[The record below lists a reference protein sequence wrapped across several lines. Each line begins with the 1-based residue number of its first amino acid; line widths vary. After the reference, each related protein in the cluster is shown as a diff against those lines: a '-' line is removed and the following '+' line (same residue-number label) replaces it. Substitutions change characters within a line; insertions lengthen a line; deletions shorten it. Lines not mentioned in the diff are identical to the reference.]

1 MIDKRNEWQ
10 RSRDTLVSAMKSLG
24 FSKELGEVI
33 AKHLGSP
40 KAIDRMTA
48 YLNYVKPRT
57 EELVVDEMLAIRSE
71 IDAWREKKASEEA
84 NAAYNESTTA
94 RRPRFAITAAGL
106 FFLDRRFKNDE
117 IDYSTSI
124 VYHYKLRDF
133 LLMDEL

>member
-84 NAAYNESTTA
+84 NAAYNKMLYYGLTDEDES
-94 RRPRFAITAAGL
+94 
-106 FFLDRRFKNDE
+106 NE
-117 IDYSTSI
+117 
-124 VYHYKLRDF
+124 
-133 LLMDEL
+133 

>member
-57 EELVVDEMLAIRSE
+57 ELLHLFVKSSVALYNKSRTGTRS
-71 IDAWREKKASEEA
+71 
-84 NAAYNESTTA
+84 T
-94 RRPRFAITAAGL
+94 G
-106 FFLDRRFKNDE
+106 FLNQ
-117 IDYSTSI
+117 I
-124 VYHYKLRDF
+124 VTRIKSDTPS
-133 LLMDEL
+133 DNK